1 MSPGTSTTN
10 ETTSLLIESG
20 SGDPSSNVNVN
31 GLLHGAEEPNATNT
45 NRSDDSLDDE
55 SDLSETSSQEGL
67 RLMGAG
73 SNNGNSN
80 NDNDDDDDDDDDD
93 YKRRRENLADLEQ
106 ICILSSSFAYGC
118 IMTTLFIITL
128 PIECERIERENDGIP
143 KSVALGC
150 FVAISGF
157 TQLISPLAG
166 MLSDTYRPP
175 RQFQLGQRM
184 PFLCL
189 GAVLSVFGMLGEFV
203 ESYHKMWI
211 PYSFFFFFHMIGL
224 NITYAMTIAL
234 IPDQVPRSQTGTANG
249 ILAFLLVTGS
259 LAGFGYFHLCFNGII
274 QDMYGLYIC
283 VVVLTTI
290 LTALYAHDKDV
301 QLFMERLE
309 ISRSR
314 RMKEEGILSRRAKQ
328 EITKSQRRRRRRQL
342 ILGPFVLLKNMLY
355 DPIMLMDK
363 KTLTATYTID
373 IVENHDFFIV
383 TVSRLFYYCGASVQ
397 TFFLYFVHDIIE
409 VRDDPEAAVATLAV
423 VGQVAGALVCY
434 PVGWISDQFCGGR
447 RKPFVYTACTLLGGI
462 TLAMMFAETMDTMT
476 TLCFCFGAANG
487 AYLTME
493 TSLAIDALPTE
504 YDDGPSGGNAQLL
517 GIWGVAAFLGS
528 AIGPMVGGPVLYV
541 FGSSDEA
548 DDQDYTIQGYMLL
561 LSLSAAYFLLSAIS
575 LRWVRKIEV

>member
-1 MSPGTSTTN
+1 
-10 ETTSLLIESG
+10 
-20 SGDPSSNVNVN
+20 
-31 GLLHGAEEPNATNT
+31 
-45 NRSDDSLDDE
+45 
-55 SDLSETSSQEGL
+55 
-67 RLMGAG
+67 
-73 SNNGNSN
+73 
-80 NDNDDDDDDDDDD
+80 
-93 YKRRRENLADLEQ
+93 
-106 ICILSSSFAYGC
+106 
-118 IMTTLFIITL
+118 MTTLFIITL

-314 RMKEEGILSRRAKQ
+314 RMKERRDSLPK
-328 EITKSQRRRRRRQL
+328 
-342 ILGPFVLLKNMLY
+342 G
-355 DPIMLMDK
+355 K
-363 KTLTATYTID
+363 KTRNNKKPASTSSATTYPWTVCA
-373 IVENHDFFIV
+373 VEEHVVRSHHADGQKNPDCYLHD
-383 TVSRLFYYCGASVQ
+383 RYCREPR
-397 TFFLYFVHDIIE
+397 FLY
-409 VRDDPEAAVATLAV
+409 R
-423 VGQVAGALVCY
+423 
-434 PVGWISDQFCGGR
+434 
-447 RKPFVYTACTLLGGI
+447 
-462 TLAMMFAETMDTMT
+462 
-476 TLCFCFGAANG
+476 NG
-487 AYLTME
+487 EQA
-493 TSLAIDALPTE
+493 
-504 YDDGPSGGNAQLL
+504 
-517 GIWGVAAFLGS
+517 
-528 AIGPMVGGPVLYV
+528 
-541 FGSSDEA
+541 
-548 DDQDYTIQGYMLL
+548 LL
-561 LSLSAAYFLLSAIS
+561 LLWGIGSDLLFVFCA
-575 LRWVRKIEV
+575 RHY